1 MNIWH
6 LVLKIDVFALTIPLC
21 FCENIQGRRK
31 AVFGV
36 RRIFMHANAI
46 FIRVNEIYAWCGQ
59 TPCVM
64 SVTAVRQR
72 ASHVPLGYP
81 MSYAGNNRMGSGSE
95 GTGPEQE

>member
-1 MNIWH
+1 M
-6 LVLKIDVFALTIPLC
+6 
-21 FCENIQGRRK
+21 
-31 AVFGV
+31 

-72 ASHVPLGYP
+72 ASHVPWVTQCRTGD
-81 MSYAGNNRMGSGSE
+81 NRMGSGSE
-95 GTGPEQE
+95 GSEPEQE